1 MTKITNPNALDRRR
15 FLRTGLSGAA
25 LLGVGPALLAACGSD
40 DEAESETTA
49 GGDTETTDA
58 PTSEPPT
65 SESSTDDTEAAGT
78 AAADGDE
85 EAEPAS
91 FGDVSIQLS
100 WFKNAE
106 FAGDYFAEQQGY
118 FADEGFSGSDLVV
131 GGPDVDTLALILS
144 DRALITYTGSEIV
157 AGAIL
162 NNDAPIKIIG
172 CNYQT
177 NPFCILSLADREPI
191 RSAEDMRGKTVGV
204 QAANDAVWRALLE
217 ITGIEEGTGP
227 DQVNRVP
234 AGFDPSP
241 LETGEMDGFFSF
253 STNEPWVQYARG
265 EEPVVLLLA
274 DLGFNL
280 YQQLYVVTDDALE
293 NRRDEIVA
301 AMTAITKGWQ
311 HAISDIDLGI
321 EYTLEIYGADLD
333 LIPES
338 QENESKLQAKFIE
351 GGSEMETQGIF
362 YMSEEDIE
370 TNLETLELLGLA
382 IDRSYYTNE
391 IMDEVYA
398 DGIIL
403 YEGYEPGV
411 SETYELPTF

>member
-1 MTKITNPNALDRRR
+1 MTDIISQHALGRRR
-15 FLRTGLSGAA
+15 FIRSGITGAA
-25 LLGVGPALLAACGSD
+25 LLGVGPAFLAACGSD
-40 DEAESETTA
+40 EDEA
-49 GGDTETTDA
+49 ETTDA
-58 PTSEPPT
+58 APA
-65 SESSTDDTEAAGT
+65 DTTAATTGDTAAPASDAEAA
-78 AAADGDE
+78 
-85 EAEPAS
+85 PAS
-91 FGDVSIQLS
+91 FGDLSIQLS

-106 FAGDYFAEQQGY
+106 FAGDYIAEQEGY
-118 FADEGFSGSDLVV
+118 FTEAGFASSDLVV

-144 DRALITYTGSEIV
+144 DKALITYTGSEVV

-172 CNYQT
+172 CNYQE
-177 NPFCILSLADREPI
+177 NPFCILSLAGKAPI
-191 RSAEDMRGKTVGV
+191 RSAEDMKGKTIGV
-204 QAANDAVWRALLE
+204 QAANDAVWQALLE

-241 LETGEMDGFFSF
+241 LDTGEMDGFFSF
-253 STNEPWVQYARG
+253 ATNEPWVQYARG

-274 DLGFNL
+274 DLGFEL
-280 YQQLYVVTDDALE
+280 YQQLYVVTQDAFE
-293 NRRDEIVA
+293 NRKDEIVA

-311 HAISDIDLGI
+311 HAVSDIDLGI
-321 EYTLEIYGADLD
+321 KYTLEIYGKDLD

-338 QENESKLQAKFIE
+338 QENESKQQAKFIE
-351 GGSEMETQGIF
+351 AGSEMATKGIF
-362 YMSEEDIE
+362 YMSEEDIAA
-370 TNLETLELLGLA
+370 NLATLELLGLA
-382 IDRSYYTNE
+382 IDPSYYTNE

-411 SETYELPTF
+411 SESYELPTF

>member
-1 MTKITNPNALDRRR
+1 MTDITDPNDWGRRR
-15 FLRTGLSGAA
+15 FLRTGLGGAA
-25 LLGVGPALLAACGSD
+25 LLGIGPAVLAACGSD
-40 DEAESETTA
+40 GES
-49 GGDTETTDA
+49 G
-58 PTSEPPT
+58 
-65 SESSTDDTEAAGT
+65 SESSPTTPGTTGSTEAGSETSAAAGT
-78 AAADGDE
+78 AGAD
-85 EAEPAS
+85 AE

-106 FAGDYFAEQQGY
+106 FAGDYIAEQQGY
-118 FADEGFSGSDLVV
+118 FAEQGFASSDLVV

-177 NPFCILSLADREPI
+177 NPFCILSLADGNPI

-204 QAANDAVWRALLE
+204 QAANDAVWQALLE
-217 ITGIEEGTGP
+217 ITGIEEGTGG

-241 LETGEMDGFFSF
+241 LDTGEMDGFFSF
-253 STNEPWVQYARG
+253 ATNEPWVQLARG

-293 NRRDEIVA
+293 NRRDEVVA
-301 AMTAITKGWQ
+301 AMAAITKGWQ

-338 QENESKLQAKFIE
+338 QENESKLQAQFIE
-351 GGSEMETQGIF
+351 GGSEFETEGIF
-362 YMSEEDIE
+362 HMSEEDIE

-398 DGIIL
+398 DGIVL

-411 SETYELPTF
+411 SETYELPSF